1 MIKKKKIMIG
11 CILACLFCIVGGY
24 SYVNINQKKN
34 FSINEIGW
42 SAQTIMWTDK
52 TKNNIYDIKFQAFD
66 GTELKEII
74 SLKDSYTMKIDS
86 NVEHGDLS
94 IKIYN
99 NSEVFFEENGT
110 VDETISIPNNNEK
123 LKVEINGDDAKGH
136 IKIKLT

>member
-11 CILACLFCIVGGY
+11 CILVCLFCIVGGY
-24 SYVNINQKKN
+24 SYVNINQNKN

-52 TKNNIYDIKFQAFD
+52 TKNNVYDIKFQEFD
-66 GTELKEII
+66 GTELKEIS
-74 SLKDSYTMKIDS
+74 SLKNSYKMKIDS
-86 NVEHGDLS
+86 NVEHGDLN

-99 NSEVFFEENGT
+99 NSEVLFEEDGT
-110 VDETISIPNNNEK
+110 VDKTISIPNNNEK
-123 LKVEINGDDAKGH
+123 LKVEINGDNAKGH

>member
-1 MIKKKKIMIG
+1 MVKKKKFIIV
-11 CILACLFCIVGGY
+11 CILACLFCVAGGY

-34 FSINEIGW
+34 FNINEIGW
-42 SAQTIMWTDK
+42 DAKTIMWTDE

-66 GTELKEII
+66 GTELKEIS

-86 NVEHGDLS
+86 NVEQGDLS

>member
-11 CILACLFCIVGGY
+11 CILACLFCIAGGY

-52 TKNNIYDIKFQAFD
+52 TKNNVYDIKFQEFD
-66 GTELKEII
+66 GTELKEIS
-74 SLKDSYTMKIDS
+74 SLKNSYKMKIDS
-86 NVEHGDLS
+86 NVEHGDLN

-99 NSEVFFEENGT
+99 NSEVLFEEDGT
-110 VDETISIPNNNEK
+110 VDKTISIPNNNEK
-123 LKVEINGDDAKGH
+123 LKVEINGDNAKGH